1 MLVLLD
7 HRNPLCRKR
16 ILRRSLLLS
25 TRAQQIW
32 QRPRRVATTSRK
44 VLTLLSLI
52 ALPALL
58 YLLCQ
63 LCCAHA
69 NAKKSRDDLAEG
81 THFTQFTCCPRTEVQ
96 ILTQLLAEELKN
108 AQRVRREAYFS
119 VYLLYWY
126 NSTNN
131 DADIRPTELKNAQAR
146 AQSGVSELERRV
158 KQLEKEVADGLKRG
172 GN

>member
-1 MLVLLD
+1 M
-7 HRNPLCRKR
+7 
-16 ILRRSLLLS
+16 
-25 TRAQQIW
+25 
-32 QRPRRVATTSRK
+32 
-44 VLTLLSLI
+44 
-52 ALPALL
+52 
-58 YLLCQ
+58 
-63 LCCAHA
+63 
-69 NAKKSRDDLAEG
+69 
-81 THFTQFTCCPRTEVQ
+81 Q